1 MPEPPIAPCLWL
13 DDQAEAA
20 AALYARPHA
29 GRVAATSRYPESAD
43 NPAGRPRGSVL
54 TVEVELAG
62 RRFTLL
68 NGGPAFTLDPSVSF
82 FAHVDAPADAD
93 RLWAPLAE
101 GGEALMPLDAYPWS
115 ERFGWVKDRFGVS
128 WQAVPDG
135 IAAWMAS
142 PDAAAL
148 ERAFARK

>member
-1 MPEPPIAPCLWL
+1 MPRL
-13 DDQAEAA
+13 DPNHPAA
-20 AALYARPHA
+20 AVLAGALDRLRVRRRLPRLAPDERLD
-29 GRVAATSRYPESAD
+29 GRVALVTGGASGLGFATSVDLAR
-43 NPAGRPRGSVL
+43 RGARVL
-54 TVEVELAG
+54 L
-62 RRFTLL
+62 
-68 NGGPAFTLDPSVSF
+68 
-82 FAHVDAPADAD
+82 AD

-101 GGEALMPLDAYPWS
+101 GGEALRPIDAYPWS